1 MKIAGLIFVAL
12 VAIEHLWFLVL
23 EMFLFRTPTGLNAF
37 HISQQ
42 TADTCAVL
50 AQNQG
55 LYNGFLAA
63 GLITALAARSRILRR
78 FMLGCVIVA
87 GIFGAA
93 SLGDKAVFI
102 GQSGPAILAL
112 LLSEIG
118 ARSTPRPATK

>member
-1 MKIAGLIFVAL
+1 MRIAGLIFVLL
-12 VAIEHLWFLVL
+12 VAVEHLWFLVL
-23 EMFLFRTPTGLNAF
+23 EMFLFRTPIGLGAF

-63 GLITALAARSRILRR
+63 GLVTAVAARSRLLRR
-78 FMLGCVIVA
+78 FTLSCVIVA
-87 GIFGAA
+87 GIYGSA

-102 GQSGPAILAL
+102 GQSLPALLAL
-112 LLSEIG
+112 VLSEIG
-118 ARSTPRPATK
+118 MRGAPRDATK